1 VIVHVVDGHFTRELR
16 RQVLRP
22 SWPVGS
28 AMHGD
33 DDPAAVHIAAQDEDG
48 TTIGACL
55 LLDRPY
61 PARPERPG
69 AWQLRGM
76 ATADGRRGEGI
87 GAAVLAAALDELTAR
102 GATLVW
108 CEARVSAVDFYARHG
123 FRADSDVYPHGET
136 GIPHRLMYRELSVA
150 PGSSDPMGDAGDD
163 ADTET

>member
-1 VIVHVVDGHFTRELR
+1 MIVRVVPGVVTRELR

-61 PARPERPG
+61 PGRPERAG

-76 ATADGRRGEGI
+76 ATADGRRGQGV
-87 GAAVLAAALDELTAR
+87 GAAVLAGALAELRAR
-102 GATLVW
+102 GATLLW
-108 CEARVSAVDFYARHG
+108 CEARVSAVDFYAQHG
-123 FRADSDVYPHGET
+123 FTADSDVYPHSET
-136 GIPHRLMYRELSVA
+136 GIAHRLMYREPSVGA
-150 PGSSDPMGDAGDD
+150 ASSDTGDD
-163 ADTET
+163 KDDAETES